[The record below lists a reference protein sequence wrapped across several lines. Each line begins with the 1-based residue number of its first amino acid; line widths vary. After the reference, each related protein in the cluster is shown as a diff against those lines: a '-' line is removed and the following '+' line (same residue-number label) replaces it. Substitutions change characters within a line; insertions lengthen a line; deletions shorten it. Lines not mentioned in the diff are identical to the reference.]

1 MENIKFY
8 NSIIKLSNTYIK
20 LVYNPVIIGRDNIDD
35 NKTYLFAGNHT
46 NWKDPALVIYGVDG
60 NLINFMA
67 KKELFDNKL
76 LNPIVTRLGAF
87 PIDRE
92 NGDMKAVKTA
102 VNLLK
107 NDHNVGIFPEGKRN
121 NSLGDF
127 KSGVPRIALM
137 GNKEIIPFGISGEY
151 KHNGNL
157 TLVFGKPINFKGIKK
172 NEADEILKEEVKSL
186 ILK

>member
-35 NKTYLFAGNHT
+35 NKNYLFAGNHI
-46 NWKDPALVIYGVDG
+46 NWKDPALLIYGVDG

-76 LNPIVTRLGAF
+76 LSPIVTRLGAF

-102 VNLLK
+102 VNLLR

-151 KHNGNL
+151 IHNGNL